1 MLHAFYDRL
10 VLAYPR
16 LTLLL
21 VLLAVGLLAS
31 QAIKVEIDA
40 SSETLLLK
48 DDKDL
53 AYTREINKRYD
64 NHEYL
69 LITYQPRNGQL
80 LDDDTLGRID
90 ALSSELEKLDMIDSV
105 TSILNVPLLQTPGKP
120 LCELLD
126 GITTLEAEKS
136 SAIDRERVKQE
147 LLSSPIYSNNLV
159 SPDFSTTVLQVF
171 YKEDPRFFELLHRR
185 NDLLAKQQ
193 NNTITD
199 SERNEL
205 DEVNVAFK
213 AHRDIVRERNHQ
225 TILDVRNIMDGYRDD
240 ASLFLG
246 GVNMISDDMTTFI
259 RSELRIYGSAVLAL
273 LVLILIM
280 IFRQLRYVLLPVFIT
295 LLSVL
300 TTTGLLGL
308 FSWEVT
314 VISSNFV
321 SLQLIVTMSLVI
333 HLSVRYR
340 ELLRSRPEAGHREII
355 RDATVSM
362 FIPCL
367 FVILTTII
375 GFGSLLLSE
384 LLPVIN
390 LGWMMSTG
398 IAISFVISFLV
409 FPAVMA
415 LIPRREPYIRFEQR
429 FQLTQALGRVA
440 EKYPRPIYVI
450 SALVLLFG
458 VSGASRLIVENSFI
472 DYFKS
477 DTEIYKG
484 MKLVDTSLGGTTP
497 LDVIVDFAE
506 DTQDPDNDAADDMDS
521 FLDEMAAEFET
532 ATSGPEYWFTD
543 DRMERIE
550 EIHDYLDALPESG
563 KVLSFG
569 TVLKT
574 GRIINEGE
582 DLNSLLLALIYR
594 KLPDEYRSVL
604 LEPYIDMDNDEAR
617 FTLRIIDSREDLRRN
632 QLLEKIRK
640 ELPEEVSVEA
650 RDVRLAGIMVLYNNM
665 LQSLFDTQIKTLALV
680 VLILGVMFFILF
692 RSSSVALIALVSNVI
707 SVGAVFG
714 LMGWANIPLDMM
726 TITIAAISMGIAVD
740 DTIHYLHRFKLE
752 VARDGNY
759 LAAMHRS
766 HASIGYAIFYTSVA
780 IIVGFSVLVLSNF
793 LPTIYFGLL
802 TVMAMLMALTANLL
816 LLPRLILWSRPFST

>member
-1 MLHAFYDRL
+1 MLNSFYDRL
-10 VLAYPR
+10 ILYPR
-16 LTLLL
+16 LTIIFVLL
-21 VLLAVGLLAS
+21 VVGLLSS
-31 QAIKVEIDA
+31 QAVKVEIDA

-53 AYTREINKRYD
+53 AFTREINQRYT
-64 NHEYL
+64 NPEFLFISYKPTH
-69 LITYQPRNGQL
+69 GQL
-80 LDDDTLGRID
+80 LDDETLNHIE
-90 ALSSELEKLDMIDSV
+90 ALSGEIQKLDMIDSV
-105 TSILNVPLLQTPGKP
+105 FSILNAPLLQAPDKP
-120 LCELLD
+120 LCDLVSD
-126 GITTLEAEKS
+126 VTTLGSAGS
-136 SAIDRERVKQE
+136 SDLDKGKVRQE

-159 SPDFSTTVLQVF
+159 SPDFSTTALQVF
-171 YKEDPRFFELLHRR
+171 YKEDPKYFELLYRR
-185 NDLLAKQQ
+185 NDLLEKKK
-193 NNTITD
+193 NDTI
-199 SERNEL
+199 SESEL
-205 DEVNVAFK
+205 DELSEVTVAFK

-225 TILDVRNIMDGYRDD
+225 TIVDIRNIMDRYRDH

-246 GVNMISDDMTTFI
+246 GVNMISDDMATFI
-259 RSELRIYGSAVLAL
+259 RSELKVYGSAVLAL
-273 LVLILIM
+273 LVLILIVV
-280 IFRQLRYVLLPVFIT
+280 FRQLRYVLLPVFIT

-308 FSWEVT
+308 FNWEVT
-314 VISSNFV
+314 VISSNFI
-321 SLQLIVTMSLVI
+321 SLQLIVTMSLAI

-340 ELLRSRPEAGHREII
+340 ELLRTNPEARHHDII

-367 FVILTTII
+367 FVILTTVV

-409 FPAVMA
+409 FPAVLA
-415 LIPRREPYIRFEQR
+415 LTPKRPPYTGFEQH

-440 EKYPRPIYVI
+440 EKYTRHIYVV
-450 SALVLLFG
+450 SALVLLLG
-458 VSGASRLIVENSFI
+458 VTGASRLIVENSFI

-484 MKLVDTSLGGTTP
+484 MKLIDTTLGGTTP
-497 LDVIVDFAE
+497 LDVIVDFSIDKQEPTKTAE
-506 DTQDPDNDAADDMDS
+506 ESVDPLFA
-521 FLDEMAAEFET
+521 EMAAGFE
-532 ATSGPEYWFTD
+532 AAASGPEYWFTD
-543 DRMERIE
+543 NKMARIE
-550 EIHDYLDALPESG
+550 AIHDYLDALPESG

-574 GRIINEGE
+574 GRIINGGE
-582 DLNSLLLALIYR
+582 NLDSLQLALIYNR
-594 KLPDEYRSVL
+594 LPDTYRSVL
-604 LEPYIDMDNDEAR
+604 LDPYIDVESDQAR

-632 QLLEKIRK
+632 QLLDKISS
-640 ELPEEVSVEA
+640 ELPEAVNIA
-650 RDVRLAGIMVLYNNM
+650 AHDVRLAGIMLLYNNM

-692 RSSSVALIALVSNVI
+692 KSLKIAFIALISNVI
-707 SVGAVFG
+707 SISAVFG

-740 DTIHYLHRFKLE
+740 DTIHYLHRFRLE
-752 VARDGNY
+752 VAKDADY

-766 HASIGYAIFYTSVA
+766 HASIGYAIFYTSMA

-816 LLPRLILWSRPFST
+816 LLPRLILWIRPFRT